1 MEPTGLRDV
10 FKCIT
15 LSIAAMEDI
24 GLLPKPTN
32 DPPLHRPTVSETFGL
47 HHMPP
52 DHLHVTDASRKS
64 DMEKDGPSKKRSHSA
79 IITEPQMIPHCPMQ
93 NTLPLGTDTTFLN
106 TAAKNGNTHLDKAAR
121 KKNKTK
127 VADPSKWKQNK
138 QKQLRMEGKA
148 YVSKRKKDGEVVTKQ
163 PRAMGPRCTS
173 NACKKASNRLCNEIN
188 EDTRKKVF
196 DEFWQH
202 MNWAQRKMYVAGQVD
217 RNAVERSRAVG
228 SQSRRLVSLRYHLMV
243 DGKRKQV
250 CKNMF
255 LSTLGIGE
263 WSVLN
268 WAHTGKTRK
277 TESNE
282 NRLEKRQVV
291 PQCPQLNSAPS
302 TFNKT
307 VAVTQEQE
315 NATDKDRNKPSE
327 LEGPARKKSRVAK
340 PLTWKQNRQK
350 QLRME
355 GKPYISKRKKDGATI
370 TKAQRAMGPRCTSSA
385 CKKAS
390 NRFCADF
397 SEDSRNKLFT
407 SFWQC
412 MNWPQRKVYVAGLVD
427 CDPVERTRAPWTQSR
442 RSVSMRYHLI
452 GDGDRKQVCK
462 KMFLSTLG
470 IGEWSVLNWAQ
481 NASQQD
487 NSEENTK
494 KRMQRKSRKASEHI
508 FLKEFL
514 DSLPKVLSCGT
525 SISKLY
531 LEPVF
536 SNMSE
541 VYRHYYN
548 HCLEKKTT
556 PLSRQVF
563 CAVFKKMD
571 LGLCDPKKDQGCSF
585 GATGNLFKDLW
596 EEYCMERGASGP
608 QLEKSER
615 QGTVPLDSPPTS

>member
-1 MEPTGLRDV
+1 
-10 FKCIT
+10 
-15 LSIAAMEDI
+15 MEDI

-32 DPPLHRPTVSETFGL
+32 DPPGLRPTVTETLGL
-47 HHMPP
+47 HQVPP
-52 DHLHVTDASRKS
+52 DQLQVTDASRKLEV
-64 DMEKDGPSKKRSHSA
+64 DRDGASRKRSPSV
-79 IITEPQMIPHCPMQ
+79 ITAESLMVPPSQ
-93 NTLPLGTDTTFLN
+93 NLAPVGADAAFLH
-106 TAAKNGNTHLDKAAR
+106 TAAKNGNTNLDKTGAAR
-121 KKNKTK
+121 AKVK

-148 YVSKRKKDGEVVTKQ
+148 YVSKRKKDGEIVTKQ

-173 NACKKASNRLCNEIN
+173 DACRKASNRLCNDITDEA
-188 EDTRKKVF
+188 RRRVF
-196 DEFWQH
+196 DDFWQR
-202 MNWAQRKMYVAGQVD
+202 MNWSQRKLHVAAQVD
-217 RNAVERSRAVG
+217 RDPVERSRAAG
-228 SQSRRLVSLRYHLMV
+228 LQSRRSVSLRYHLMV

-255 LSTLGIGE
+255 LSTLGVGE

-268 WAHTGKTRK
+268 WTQRGATKK
-277 TESNE
+277 SNE
-282 NRLEKRQVV
+282 NKSDKRLAL
-291 PQCPQLNSAPS
+291 PQRPQPMPAPAALS
-302 TFNKT
+302 NT
-307 VAVTQEQE
+307 VDATQEQVHP
-315 NATDKDRNKPSE
+315 TDKDKHQPPE
-327 LEGPARKKSRVAK
+327 PEGPVRKKSRVAK

-355 GKPYISKRKKDGATI
+355 GKPYVSKRKKDGATV
-370 TKAQRAMGPRCTSSA
+370 TKAQRTMGPRCTSSA
-385 CKKAS
+385 CRRAS

-397 SEDSRNKLFT
+397 SDEARSELFT
-407 SFWQC
+407 GFWQC
-412 MNWPQRKVYVAGLVD
+412 MNWAQRKIHVAGLVD

-442 RSVSMRYHLI
+442 RSVSMRYHLLA
-452 GDGDRKQVCK
+452 DGDRKQVCK

-481 NASQQD
+481 NV
-487 NSEENTK
+487 SEPDSSAENTK
-494 KRMQRKSRKASEHI
+494 KQTQRKSRKASEHV

-514 DSLPKVLSCGT
+514 DSLPKVPSDCFGT

-548 HCLEKKTT
+548 HCLEQKAT

-571 LGLCDPKKDQGCSF
+571 LGLCDLKKDQGCSF
-585 GATGNLFKDLW
+585 GTTGNLFNELW
-596 EEYCMERGASGP
+596 EEYCMERGA
-608 QLEKSER
+608 QAEKAGS
-615 QGTVPLDSPPTS
+615 Q

>member
-24 GLLPKPTN
+24 GLHPKPTN
-32 DPPLHRPTVSETFGL
+32 DPPVHRPTVTETFGL
-47 HHMPP
+47 HHIPP
-52 DHLHVTDASRKS
+52 DHLHVTDANRKS
-64 DMEKDGPSKKRSHSA
+64 DGPSKKRSHSVMTA
-79 IITEPQMIPHCPMQ
+79 QPQMIAQFPSQ
-93 NTLPLGTDTTFLN
+93 NAGPLGVDGAFLN
-106 TAAKNGNTHLDKAAR
+106 TAAKNGNTNLDKAGAGR
-121 KKNKTK
+121 KKPKAK
-127 VADPSKWKQNK
+127 LGDPSKWKQNK

-148 YVSKRKKDGEVVTKQ
+148 YQSKRKRDGEIVTKQ
-163 PRAMGPRCTS
+163 PRAVGPRCTS

-196 DEFWQH
+196 DDFWQH
-202 MNWAQRKMYVAGQVD
+202 MNWAQRKQYVAGQVD
-217 RNAVERSRAVG
+217 CDPVERSRAVG
-228 SQSRRLVSLRYHLMV
+228 SQSRRSVSLRYHLMV

-268 WAHTGKTRK
+268 WAQKPATQKP
-277 TESNE
+277 ESNE
-282 NRLEKRQVV
+282 NKLEKRQVV
-291 PQCPQLNSAPS
+291 PQCPQQNATSSAV
-302 TFNKT
+302 NNIAE
-307 VAVTQEQE
+307 VNQEQV
-315 NATDKDRNKPSE
+315 NATDKDKNRAPE
-327 LEGPARKKSRVAK
+327 PEGPPRKKSRVAK

-355 GKPYISKRKKDGATI
+355 GKPYISKRKKDGTTI
-370 TKAQRAMGPRCTSSA
+370 TKAPRAIGPRCTSSA
-385 CKKAS
+385 CKRAS

-397 SEDSRNKLFT
+397 SEETRNELFT

-412 MNWPQRKVYVAGLVD
+412 MNWPQRKIYVAELVD

-452 GDGDRKQVCK
+452 AGGDKKQVCK

-481 NASQQD
+481 NVSEQD

-494 KRMQRKSRKASEHI
+494 KKTQRKSRKASEHVV
-508 FLKEFL
+508 LKEFL
-514 DSLPKVLSCGT
+514 ESLPKVPSYCCGT

-548 HCLEKKTT
+548 HCLEKMTT

-585 GATGNLFKDLW
+585 GATGNLFNELW
-596 EEYCMERGASGP
+596 EEYCMERGAPGP
-608 QLEKSER
+608 QQEKAGN
-615 QGTVPLDSPPTS
+615 Q

>member
-24 GLLPKPTN
+24 GLHPKATN
-32 DPPLHRPTVSETFGL
+32 DPPVHRPTVTETFGL
-47 HHMPP
+47 HHIPP
-52 DHLHVTDASRKS
+52 DHLHITDASRKS
-64 DMEKDGPSKKRSHSA
+64 DMHKDGASRKRSLMIAEPHSHF
-79 IITEPQMIPHCPMQ
+79 PLQSVG
-93 NTLPLGTDTTFLN
+93 PLGVDTT
-106 TAAKNGNTHLDKAAR
+106 AKNGNPNTEKAGAGR
-121 KKNKTK
+121 KKAKIG
-127 VADPSKWKQNK
+127 DPSKWKQNK
-138 QKQLRMEGKA
+138 QKLLRMEGKA

-163 PRAMGPRCTS
+163 PRAIGPRCTS
-173 NACKKASNRLCNEIN
+173 NACKKASNRLCNDIDE
-188 EDTRKKVF
+188 EARRKVF
-196 DEFWQH
+196 DDFWQH
-202 MNWAQRKMYVAGQVD
+202 MNWAQRKLYVAEQVD
-217 RNAVERSRAVG
+217 RDPVERSRAVG
-228 SQSRRLVSLRYHLMV
+228 SQSRRSVSLRYHLMV

-268 WAHTGKTRK
+268 WTQKGATTHN
-277 TESNE
+277 ESNE
-282 NRLEKRQVV
+282 NKLEKRQAV
-291 PQCPQLNSAPS
+291 PQCPQQNITSSAV
-302 TFNKT
+302 NN
-307 VAVTQEQE
+307 AAELTQEQVTD
-315 NATDKDRNKPSE
+315 TDKDKDSPPE
-327 LEGPARKKSRVAK
+327 PEGSGRKKSRVAK

-355 GKPYISKRKKDGATI
+355 GKPYISKRKKDGTVI
-370 TKAQRAMGPRCTSSA
+370 TKGQRTMGSRCTSSA
-385 CKKAS
+385 CKRAS

-397 SEDSRNKLFT
+397 SEETRNKLFT

-412 MNWPQRKVYVAGLVD
+412 MNWTQRKTYVCGLVD

-452 GDGDRKQVCK
+452 ADGDRKQVCK

-487 NSEENTK
+487 SSEETTK
-494 KRMQRKSRKASEHI
+494 KQTQRKSRKASEHVV
-508 FLKEFL
+508 LNEFL
-514 DSLPKVLSCGT
+514 ESLPKVPSYCCGT
-525 SISKLY
+525 SVSKLY

-548 HCLEKKTT
+548 HCLERKTT

-563 CAVFKKMD
+563 CAVFKKRD
-571 LGLCDPKKDQGCSF
+571 LGLCDPKRDQGCSF
-585 GATGNLFKDLW
+585 GATGNLFNELW
-596 EEYCMERGASGP
+596 EEYCLERGAPVSQP
-608 QLEKSER
+608 EKTGH
-615 QGTVPLDSPPTS
+615 Q

>member
-32 DPPLHRPTVSETFGL
+32 DLPVHRPTVTETFGL
-47 HHMPP
+47 HHIPP
-52 DHLHVTDASRKS
+52 DHLHVSDASRKS
-64 DMEKDGPSKKRSHSA
+64 DVDKDGPSKKRSHSVIMA
-79 IITEPQMIPHCPMQ
+79 QMIPQFPLQ
-93 NTLPLGTDTTFLN
+93 NPVPLGTDTTLFN
-106 TAAKNGNTHLDKAAR
+106 TSAKNGSTNLDKAEASR
-121 KKNKTK
+121 KTPKAKI
-127 VADPSKWKQNK
+127 ADPSKWKQNK

-148 YVSKRKKDGEVVTKQ
+148 YLSKRKKDGEIVTKQ
-163 PRAMGPRCTS
+163 PRAMGQRCTS

-188 EDTRKKVF
+188 EDARQKVF

-202 MNWAQRKMYVAGQVD
+202 MNWAQRKLYVAGQVD
-217 RNAVERSRAVG
+217 RDPVERSRAVG
-228 SQSRRLVSLRYHLMV
+228 SQSRRSVSLRYHLMV

-268 WAHTGKTRK
+268 WAQEGATRK
-277 TESNE
+277 SESYE
-282 NRLEKRQVV
+282 NKLEKRQAV
-291 PQCPQLNSAPS
+291 PQCPQQNPAPS
-302 TFNKT
+302 ALSNT
-307 VAVTQEQE
+307 VEANQEQV
-315 NATDKDRNKPSE
+315 NVSDKDKNRAPE
-327 LEGPARKKSRVAK
+327 PEGPARKKSRVAK

-355 GKPYISKRKKDGATI
+355 GKPYISKRKKDGVTI
-370 TKAQRAMGPRCTSSA
+370 TKAQRTMGPRCTSSA
-385 CKKAS
+385 CKRAS

-397 SEDSRNKLFT
+397 SEESRSSLFT

-412 MNWPQRKVYVAGLVD
+412 MNWTQRKIYVSGLVD

-452 GDGDRKQVCK
+452 ADGDRKQVCK

-481 NASQQD
+481 NASQQG
-487 NSEENTK
+487 NSEENAK
-494 KRMQRKSRKASEHI
+494 KQTQRKSRKASEHI
-508 FLKEFL
+508 VLKEFL
-514 DSLPKVLSCGT
+514 ESLPKVPSYCCGT
-525 SISKLY
+525 AISKLY

-571 LGLCDPKKDQGCSF
+571 LGLCDPKKDQGFTF
-585 GATGNLFKDLW
+585 GATGNLLNELW
-596 EEYCMERGASGP
+596 EEYCMERGAPGP
-608 QLEKSER
+608 QPEKAGS
-615 QGTVPLDSPPTS
+615 Q

>member
-1 MEPTGLRDV
+1 
-10 FKCIT
+10 
-15 LSIAAMEDI
+15 MEDI

-32 DPPLHRPTVSETFGL
+32 DPPVHRPTVTETFGL
-47 HHMPP
+47 HHISP
-52 DHLHVTDASRKS
+52 DYLHLTDHASRRS
-64 DMEKDGPSKKRSHSA
+64 DGPSNKKRSHSGTA
-79 IITEPQMIPHCPMQ
+79 QPQMMHQFQPQ
-93 NTLPLGTDTTFLN
+93 NAGPLGAADTSFLN
-106 TAAKNGNTHLDKAAR
+106 TASKNGNTNLDKAGTGR
-121 KKNKTK
+121 KKPKTK
-127 VADPSKWKQNK
+127 LADPSKWKQNK

-163 PRAMGPRCTS
+163 PRAVGPRCTS
-173 NACKKASNRLCNEIN
+173 TACKKASNRLCNEIN
-188 EDTRKKVF
+188 EEARKKVF
-196 DEFWQH
+196 DEFWQD
-202 MNWAQRKMYVAGQVD
+202 MNWAQRKQYVAGQVD
-217 RNAVERSRAVG
+217 CDPVERSRAAG
-228 SQSRRLVSLRYHLMV
+228 SQSRRSVSLRYHLMV

-255 LSTLGIGE
+255 LSTLGVGE

-268 WAHTGKTRK
+268 WAQNGATKK
-277 TESNE
+277 KDSYEKK
-282 NRLEKRQVV
+282 LEKKQTVS
-291 PQCPQLNSAPS
+291 QCPQQNSTS
-302 TFNKT
+302 SVVSNT
-307 VAVTQEQE
+307 VEVTQEQV
-315 NATDKDRNKPSE
+315 NATDKDQNRPPE
-327 LEGPARKKSRVAK
+327 PEGPATKKSRVAR

-355 GKPYISKRKKDGATI
+355 GKPYISKRKKDGTTI
-370 TKAQRAMGPRCTSSA
+370 TKAQRTIGPRCTSSA
-385 CKKAS
+385 CKRAS

-397 SEDSRNKLFT
+397 SEDTRHKLFT

-412 MNWPQRKVYVAGLVD
+412 MNWPERKVYVAGLVD
-427 CDPVERTRAPWTQSR
+427 CDPVERTRAPWTHSR
-442 RSVSMRYHLI
+442 RSVSMRYHLMA
-452 GDGDRKQVCK
+452 DSARKQVCK

-481 NASQQD
+481 NASEQD
-487 NSEENTK
+487 NPEENTK
-494 KRMQRKSRKASEHI
+494 KKTERKSRKASEHV

-514 DSLPKVLSCGT
+514 EGLPKVPSYCCGMPV
-525 SISKLY
+525 SKMY

-548 HCLEKKTT
+548 HCLEKMAT

-585 GATGNLFKDLW
+585 GTTGNLFNELW

-608 QLEKSER
+608 QAEKSGH
-615 QGTVPLDSPPTS
+615 Q

>member
-15 LSIAAMEDI
+15 LY
-24 GLLPKPTN
+24 
-32 DPPLHRPTVSETFGL
+32 
-47 HHMPP
+47 
-52 DHLHVTDASRKS
+52 HLHVSDASRKS
-64 DMEKDGPSKKRSHSA
+64 DMDRDGPSKKRSHSM
-79 IITEPQMIPHCPMQ
+79 ITAEPQMIPQFPVQ
-93 NTLPLGTDTTFLN
+93 SPLPLGTDTTLLN
-106 TAAKNGNTHLDKAAR
+106 TAAKNGSSNLDKAGASR
-121 KKNKTK
+121 KTPKAKI
-127 VADPSKWKQNK
+127 ADPTKWKQNK
-138 QKQLRMEGKA
+138 QKQLRMEGKE
-148 YVSKRKKDGEVVTKQ
+148 YLSKRKKDGEIVTKQ
-163 PRAMGPRCTS
+163 PRAVGPRCTS

-188 EDTRKKVF
+188 EETRKKVF

-202 MNWAQRKMYVAGQVD
+202 MNWAQRKLYVAGQVD
-217 RNAVERSRAVG
+217 RDPVERSRAVG
-228 SQSRRLVSLRYHLMV
+228 SQSRRSVSLRYHLMV

-268 WAHTGKTRK
+268 WAQRGTTKK
-277 TESNE
+277 AEANE
-282 NRLEKRQVV
+282 NKLEKR
-291 PQCPQLNSAPS
+291 P
-302 TFNKT
+302 T
-307 VAVTQEQE
+307 VAQCSRQNPPPSAISHTVDVNQEQV
-315 NATDKDRNKPSE
+315 NVTDKDKNRASE
-327 LEGPARKKSRVAK
+327 PEASARKKSRVAK

-355 GKPYISKRKKDGATI
+355 GKPYISKRKKDGTTV
-370 TKAQRAMGPRCTSSA
+370 TKAQRTIGPRCTSSA
-385 CKKAS
+385 CKRAS

-397 SEDSRNKLFT
+397 NEEARHDLFT
-407 SFWQC
+407 TFWQC
-412 MNWPQRKVYVAGLVD
+412 MNWSQRKIYVAGLVD

-452 GDGDRKQVCK
+452 ADGDRKQVCK

-470 IGEWSVLNWAQ
+470 VGEWSVLNWAQ
-481 NASQQD
+481 NASQQGD
-487 NSEENTK
+487 SEENTK
-494 KRMQRKSRKASEHI
+494 KQTQRKSRKASEHI
-508 FLKEFL
+508 VLKEFL
-514 DSLPKVLSCGT
+514 ESLPKVPSYCCGT

-536 SNMSE
+536 SNMSD

-548 HCLEKKTT
+548 HCLERKTT

-571 LGLCDPKKDQGCSF
+571 LGLCDPKRDQSCTF
-585 GATGNLFKDLW
+585 GATGNLFNELW

-608 QLEKSER
+608 QLEKAGN
-615 QGTVPLDSPPTS
+615 Q

>member
-24 GLLPKPTN
+24 GLHPKPTN
-32 DPPLHRPTVSETFGL
+32 DPPHRATVTESFGL
-47 HHMPP
+47 HHIPA
-52 DHLHVTDASRKS
+52 DHLHDTDASGKS
-64 DMEKDGPSKKRSHSA
+64 DMHKDV
-79 IITEPQMIPHCPMQ
+79 
-93 NTLPLGTDTTFLN
+93 LLN
-106 TAAKNGNTHLDKAAR
+106 TTAKNGNTNKAGAGR
-121 KKNKTK
+121 KKLQAKA
-127 VADPSKWKQNK
+127 ADPSKWNQNK
-138 QKQLRMEGKA
+138 QKQLRMEGKS

-188 EDTRKKVF
+188 EETRKKVF
-196 DEFWQH
+196 DEFWQQ
-202 MNWAQRKMYVAGQVD
+202 MDWAQRKLYVSQQVD
-217 RNAVERSRAVG
+217 RDPVERSRAVG
-228 SQSRRLVSLRYHLMV
+228 AQSRRSVSHRYHLMV
-243 DGKRKQV
+243 NGKRKQV

-268 WAHTGKTRK
+268 WTQKGATTKN
-277 TESNE
+277 ESSE
-282 NRLEKRQVV
+282 NNLEKRQAV
-291 PQCPQLNSAPS
+291 PPCPQQVPVSSAVS
-302 TFNKT
+302 NT
-307 VAVTQEQE
+307 ADVTQEQG
-315 NATDKDRNKPSE
+315 NATDKDKDRPPE
-327 LEGPARKKSRVAK
+327 PEGSARKKSRVAT
-340 PLTWKQNRQK
+340 PLTWKHNRQK

-355 GKPYISKRKKDGATI
+355 GKPYISKRKKDGTTI
-370 TKAQRAMGPRCTSSA
+370 TKGQRTMGLRCTSGA
-385 CKKAS
+385 CKRAS

-397 SEDSRNKLFT
+397 SEEMRNELFT

-412 MNWPQRKVYVAGLVD
+412 MNWAQRKTYVSGLVD

-452 GDGDRKQVCK
+452 ASGERKQVCK

-481 NASQQD
+481 NTSKQD
-487 NSEENTK
+487 NSEEINKKQTK
-494 KRMQRKSRKASEHI
+494 RKSRKASEHVVLNQ
-508 FLKEFL
+508 FLEG
-514 DSLPKVLSCGT
+514 LPKVPSYCCG
-525 SISKLY
+525 SSVSKLY

-541 VYRHYYN
+541 VYRKYYN
-548 HCLEKKTT
+548 HCLERKTT

-571 LGLCDPKKDQGCSF
+571 LGLCDSKRDQGCSF
-585 GATGNLFKDLW
+585 GGNLFNELW
-596 EEYCMERGASGP
+596 EEYCSERGAPGP
-608 QLEKSER
+608 QPEKR
-615 QGTVPLDSPPTS
+615 GNQ

>member
-1 MEPTGLRDV
+1 
-10 FKCIT
+10 
-15 LSIAAMEDI
+15 
-24 GLLPKPTN
+24 
-32 DPPLHRPTVSETFGL
+32 
-47 HHMPP
+47 
-52 DHLHVTDASRKS
+52 
-64 DMEKDGPSKKRSHSA
+64 MEKDGPSKKRSHSA

-93 NTLPLGTDTTFLN
+93 NTLPLGTDTTLLN

-196 DEFWQH
+196 DEFWQQ

-302 TFNKT
+302 MLNKT
-307 VAVTQEQE
+307 VAVIQEQE

-370 TKAQRAMGPRCTSSA
+370 TKAQRAMGPRCTSGA

-452 GDGDRKQVCK
+452 GDGNRKQVCK

-608 QLEKSER
+608 QLEKSGN
-615 QGTVPLDSPPTS
+615 Q

>member
-32 DPPLHRPTVSETFGL
+32 DPPVHRPTVAETLGL
-47 HHMPP
+47 HHIPP
-52 DHLHVTDASRKS
+52 DHLHVSDASRKS
-64 DMEKDGPSKKRSHSA
+64 DMDRDGPSKKRSHSM
-79 IITEPQMIPHCPMQ
+79 ITAEPQMIPQFPVQ
-93 NTLPLGTDTTFLN
+93 SPLPLGTDTTLLN
-106 TAAKNGNTHLDKAAR
+106 TAAKNGSSNLDKAGASR
-121 KKNKTK
+121 KTPKAKI
-127 VADPSKWKQNK
+127 ADPTKWKQNK
-138 QKQLRMEGKA
+138 QKQLRMEGKE
-148 YVSKRKKDGEVVTKQ
+148 YLSKRKKDGEIVTKQ
-163 PRAMGPRCTS
+163 PRAVGPRCTS

-188 EDTRKKVF
+188 EETRKKVF

-202 MNWAQRKMYVAGQVD
+202 MNWAQRKLYVAGQVD
-217 RNAVERSRAVG
+217 RDPVERSRAVG
-228 SQSRRLVSLRYHLMV
+228 SQSRRSVSLRYHLMV

-268 WAHTGKTRK
+268 WAQRGTTKK
-277 TESNE
+277 AEANE
-282 NRLEKRQVV
+282 NKLEKR
-291 PQCPQLNSAPS
+291 P
-302 TFNKT
+302 T
-307 VAVTQEQE
+307 VAQCSRQNPPPSAISHTVDVNQEQV
-315 NATDKDRNKPSE
+315 NATDKDKNRASE
-327 LEGPARKKSRVAK
+327 PEASARKKSRVAK

-355 GKPYISKRKKDGATI
+355 GKPYISKRKKDGTTV
-370 TKAQRAMGPRCTSSA
+370 TKAQRTIGPRCTSSA
-385 CKKAS
+385 CKRAS

-397 SEDSRNKLFT
+397 NEEARHDLFT
-407 SFWQC
+407 TFWQC
-412 MNWPQRKVYVAGLVD
+412 MNWSQRKIYVAGLVD

-452 GDGDRKQVCK
+452 ADGDRKQVCK

-470 IGEWSVLNWAQ
+470 VGEWSVLNWAQ
-481 NASQQD
+481 NASQQGD
-487 NSEENTK
+487 SEENTK
-494 KRMQRKSRKASEHI
+494 KQTQRKSRKASEHI
-508 FLKEFL
+508 VLKEFL
-514 DSLPKVLSCGT
+514 ESLPKVPSYCCGT

-536 SNMSE
+536 SNMSD

-548 HCLEKKTT
+548 HCLERKTT

-571 LGLCDPKKDQGCSF
+571 LGLCDPKRDQSCTF
-585 GATGNLFKDLW
+585 GATGNLFNELW

-608 QLEKSER
+608 QLEKAGN
-615 QGTVPLDSPPTS
+615 Q